1 MDERLEKALEFSN
14 FLETQNNQKRI
25 FLKQYNDNLIHY
37 VDGHK
42 ITVTMKLISFCKSM
56 LELDQESIVLL
67 DDNNTPFNVQD
78 LTEFTRELLGV
89 YTFASRKYLYDYN
102 KIKNNRSVEGLTS
115 L

>member
-25 FLKQYNDNLIHY
+25 FLKQYKNNLIHY
-37 VDGHK
+37 ANGNK
-42 ITVTMKLISFCKSM
+42 ISVTMELISFCKSM

-67 DDNNTPFNVQD
+67 DDNNTPFDVQN
-78 LTEFTRELLGV
+78 LKEFTRELLGV

-102 KIKNNRSVEGLTS
+102 KIKKNRSIQGLVD